1 MLTDE
6 FYQALFPFELKPRPP
21 DARENHCIHGPENCR
36 ECAAITVPK
45 GREQYGDL
53 VEKPAPQSPPEALKC
68 AQEAIAGLAA
78 DQPKEPVKTDRDG
91 HSLHQRV
98 KGRYGHRPLDAY
110 DNPGAFLQADAET
123 VVLEAEMRRL
133 KKDLQVQIAEVTQ
146 AMPVGSEE
154 RKDVPLATG
163 VLDYFPSALMAV
175 AQLSKAGND
184 KHNPGEPLHH
194 SRAKSSDH
202 ADCILR
208 HLADRGLV
216 DPEDG
221 IRHSVKVAWRALAL
235 CQEELEAEGA
245 PKARGAK

>member
-21 DARENHCIHGPENCR
+21 DARESHCIHGPESCR
-36 ECAAITVPK
+36 ECAAIPIPK

-53 VEKPAPQSPPEALKC
+53 TEKPEAEAWQWPPEALKC
-68 AQEAIAGLAA
+68 AQEALAVLAA
-78 DQPKEPVKTDRDG
+78 DQPTEPVKTDRDG
-91 HSLHQRV
+91 RSLHQRV
-98 KGRYGHRPLDAY
+98 EARYGHRP
-110 DNPGAFLQADAET
+110 
-123 VVLEAEMRRL
+123 
-133 KKDLQVQIAEVTQ
+133 Q

-154 RKDVPLATG
+154 RKNVPLATG